1 MNGRDLLEAM
11 SFLDEELVASSDA
24 PPRAFP
30 WKRVLSLAACFC
42 IVLAGAFFL
51 FRLNP
56 ANQAKESATEAAM
69 FSATNAAA
77 DAALPETACDVGE
90 APAADNASEELSYT
104 VRLEELT
111 ETGFRAT
118 ALEDTPDWEQGES
131 ILMEYAEGF
140 LPDALTPGT
149 EYRVW
154 VESFDPQIHRA
165 IIFQIEPVS

>member
-11 SFLDEELVASSDA
+11 SFLDEELVAFSDA
-24 PPRAFP
+24 PPRVIP
-30 WKRVLSLAACFC
+30 WKRALSLAACFC
-42 IVLAGAFFL
+42 VLLAGAFFL

-56 ANQAKESATEAAM
+56 ANNAKESTAETAM
-69 FSATNAAA
+69 FSAANAKA
-77 DAALPETACDVGE
+77 DAAVPETACDAGE
-90 APAADNASEELSYT
+90 APAADSAPVTLCCT

-140 LPDALTPGT
+140 LPNALTPGT

-154 VESFDPQIHRA
+154 VESFDPQTHCATIC
-165 IIFQIEPVS
+165 QLEPVS

>member
-11 SFLDEELVASSDA
+11 SFLDEELVAFSDA
-24 PPRAFP
+24 PPRVIP
-30 WKRVLSLAACFC
+30 WKRALSLAACFC
-42 IVLAGAFFL
+42 VLLAGAFFL

-56 ANQAKESATEAAM
+56 ANQNKESAQAAAM
-69 FSATNAAA
+69 FSA
-77 DAALPETACDVGE
+77 DAALPETACDAGE
-90 APAADNASEELSYT
+90 APAADSAPVTLCCT

-140 LPDALTPGT
+140 LPNALTPGT

-154 VESFDPQIHRA
+154 VESFDPQTHCATIC
-165 IIFQIEPVS
+165 QLEPVS

>member
-11 SFLDEELVASSDA
+11 SFLDEELVAASDP
-24 PPRAFP
+24 PPRAIP
-30 WKRVLSLAACFC
+30 WKRALSLAACFC
-42 IVLAGAFFL
+42 VLLAGAFFL

-56 ANQAKESATEAAM
+56 ANDAKESATEAAM
-69 FSATNAAA
+69 FSAANAEA
-77 DAALPETACDVGE
+77 DAALPETACDGGE
-90 APAADNASEELSYT
+90 APAAGNASEELSYT

-140 LPDALTPGT
+140 LPDALSPGT

-154 VESFDPQIHRA
+154 AESFDPQTHCATIY
-165 IIFQIEPVS
+165 QLEPVS

>member
-11 SFLDEELVASSDA
+11 SFLDEELVAFSDA
-24 PPRAFP
+24 PPRAIP
-30 WKRVLSLAACFC
+30 WKRALSLAACFC
-42 IVLAGAFFL
+42 VLLAGAFFL

-69 FSATNAAA
+69 FSAQNAAT
-77 DAALPETACDVGE
+77 DAALPESACDAGE
-90 APAADNASEELSYT
+90 APAAGSTSDAISYT

-154 VESFDPQIHRA
+154 VESFDPQTHCA
-165 IIFQIEPVS
+165 IIFQLEPVS